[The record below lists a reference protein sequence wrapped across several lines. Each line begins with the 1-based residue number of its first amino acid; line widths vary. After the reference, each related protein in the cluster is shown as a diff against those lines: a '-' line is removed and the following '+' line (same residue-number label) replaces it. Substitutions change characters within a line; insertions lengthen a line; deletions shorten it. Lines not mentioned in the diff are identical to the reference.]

1 MVNETGTAHKSRL
14 LALLRDSALPISGDS
29 LGRQI
34 GISRVA
40 IHKHMLSLK
49 DHGYPIISSRHGYM
63 LGSEKNLP
71 LTTWEFHPEE
81 HIMVVQTTESTMNE
95 ARLRAE
101 KHPGE
106 DFTLAAEKQS
116 VGRGRRN
123 RPWDSPIGGLWAT
136 RVIHPGGSAF
146 RIQRYV
152 LAAAAALARL
162 LRDEWNI
169 DAVVKWPNDIQVG
182 KKKIAGILAEARIT
196 GDRIDYLSLGLGLNV
211 NNIASPGAAALKDI
225 TGREE
230 DRRRLLRNWVAALDL
245 LRESA
250 EFAADGDPTW
260 WNSLMT
266 GIGGKVSYFAG
277 GQKIRGFV
285 IGADSLGRLRLTRTG
300 GSELRLSPGDVD
312 DTQIE
317 GHQKRIRV
325 YQ

>member
-1 MVNETGTAHKSRL
+1 MVNEIGTAHKSWL

-34 GISRVA
+34 GVSRVA
-40 IHKHMLSLK
+40 VHKHLRHLVEN
-49 DHGYPIISSRHGYM
+49 DYPIITTRHGYM

-71 LTTWEFHPEE
+71 LTTWEFRPEE
-81 HIMVVQTTESTMNE
+81 HIMVVKTTESTMNK

-116 VGRGRRN
+116 AGRGRRN
-123 RPWDSPIGGLWAT
+123 RLWDSPIGGLWAT

-146 RIQRYV
+146 RIQKYV
-152 LAAAAALARL
+152 LAAAVALARL

-169 DAVVKWPNDIQVG
+169 DAVVKWPNDILFG

-196 GDRIDYLSLGLGLNV
+196 GDRIEYLSLGLGLNV
-211 NNIASPGAAALKDI
+211 NNIASPGATALKDI

-245 LRESA
+245 LRESS
-250 EFAADGDPTW
+250 EFAADGDPAW

-266 GIGGKVSYFAG
+266 GIGEKATYFAG
-277 GQKIRGFV
+277 GQKIRGIV
-285 IGADSLGRLRLTRTG
+285 TGADSLGRLRLTSTG
-300 GSELRLSPGDVD
+300 GSELRLYPGDVD
-312 DTQIE
+312 DTQIK
-317 GHQKRIRV
+317 GQQKRIRAD
-325 YQ
+325 